1 MLTNID
7 LCFRT
12 GDSSPASDEFD
23 FSSSSVRQAKTS
35 VPAFFFPPISTNKSG
50 RWDHFPIITVINE
63 Q

>member
-1 MLTNID
+1 MLTNND

-35 VPAFFFPPISTNKSG
+35 VPAFFFPPISTNKGGS
-50 RWDHFPIITVINE
+50 R
-63 Q
+63 